1 MESMNGVPYFA
12 APSSEL
18 NVSVSYVAAVS
29 VSAPVATD
37 QWHTLTT
44 SFKGDIL
51 QVGSS
56 AGVVSAGVDS
66 DASIVFA
73 PKFAVQITLPFL
85 MVSVDIQPLDCRLT
99 GEVCAR

>member
-12 APSSEL
+12 ALGYLHSGCANMDLFRSFVASPANPNSPITLTSSEL

-29 VSAPVATD
+29 ASAPVATY

-51 QVGSS
+51 
-56 AGVVSAGVDS
+56 
-66 DASIVFA
+66 
-73 PKFAVQITLPFL
+73 
-85 MVSVDIQPLDCRLT
+85 
-99 GEVCAR
+99 